1 MKVVEEV
8 NVGTSLRAGC
18 VCSSGREHTRGISG
32 WILCNCQCDNG
43 TNNYNANYHRAEK
56 NNSIIKDI

>member
-56 NNSIIKDI
+56 K